1 METALAAVIIT
12 PQENLHMFKR
22 STQFASVAILLAG
35 MIPALAAASG
45 QTNPAGEKLYK
56 SACLA
61 CHMAGV
67 AGAPKLG
74 DKAAWAERSAKGMDA
89 MMEITLNGKGAMPP
103 RGATKAD
110 DATLKAA
117 VEYMLSKS
125 Q

>member
-1 METALAAVIIT
+1 
-12 PQENLHMFKR
+12 MFKR
-22 STQFASVAILLAG
+22 SVKFASAAILVAG
-35 MIPALAAASG
+35 LIPALASAAG
-45 QTNPAGEKLYK
+45 GTIDPAGEKLYK

-74 DKAAWAERSAKGMDA
+74 DKSAWATRMEKGMDA

-110 DATLKAA
+110 DATLQAA
-117 VEYMLSKS
+117 VEYMISKS

>member
-1 METALAAVIIT
+1 MFVRTVKLASLAL
-12 PQENLHMFKR
+12 LM
-22 STQFASVAILLAG
+22 AG
-35 MIPALAAASG
+35 MVPGMATASG
-45 QTNPAGEKLYK
+45 EINPAGEKLYK

-74 DKAAWAERSAKGMDA
+74 DKAAWSALEAKGMDA
-89 MMEITLNGKGAMPP
+89 LMKTTINGKGAMPP

-117 VEYMLSKS
+117 VEYMLAKSK
-125 Q
+125 